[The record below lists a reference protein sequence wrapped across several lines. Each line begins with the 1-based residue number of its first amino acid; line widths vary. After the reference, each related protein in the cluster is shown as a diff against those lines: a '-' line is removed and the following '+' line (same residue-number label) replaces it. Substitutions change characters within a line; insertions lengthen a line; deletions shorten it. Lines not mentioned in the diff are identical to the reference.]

1 MVSEEI
7 ADEDPEVFDCDA
19 CPVLEHLDGLD
30 AFNRRVWA
38 IYRQTATRLAA
49 DLHAGGAVLQALTQ
63 EMSPE
68 DFAETWRRL
77 VVLYDTIEPPPKTPT
92 E

>member
-1 MVSEEI
+1 MVSAET

-19 CPVLEHLDGLD
+19 CPIVEQLEHLDP
-30 AFNRRVWA
+30 FNARVWA
-38 IYRQTATRLAA
+38 IYKQTVTRLAA
-49 DLHAGGAVLQALTQ
+49 DLHAGGTVLQALTK
-63 EMSPE
+63 EMSQE

-77 VVLYDTIEPPPKTPT
+77 VVLYDTIEPPPKPPS